1 MKQITGA
8 VMLALALLPL
18 GAEAHAH
25 LLQSTPADGS
35 ELTQA
40 PASFTLQFNEP
51 ARLTALSIKKDA
63 EPPHRLD
70 PPANAPSARW
80 VVAAPALAPGS
91 YTLSYRVLSDDS
103 HIVSGSIQFRV
114 REP

>member
-25 LLQSTPADGS
+25 LVQSTPADGS
-35 ELTQA
+35 ELTPA

-51 ARLTALSIKKDA
+51 ARLTALNIKKERRA
-63 EPPHRLD
+63 AHRLG
-70 PPANAPSARW
+70 PPAGAPSARW
-80 VVAAPALAPGS
+80 VVAVAGLSLPAGYAVKPP
-91 YTLSYRVLSDDS
+91 RAQRRQP
-103 HIVSGSIQFRV
+103 HRV
-114 REP
+114 RQYSVPGA